1 LIELVLGEEEEVEGV
16 EAEEKAEEEEVDA
29 LFVETSS
36 EDTAGLVQNAL
47 FPTIYQTRMSM
58 NLQSNPVKD

>member
-1 LIELVLGEEEEVEGV
+1 LIEVFLGEEEEVEGV
-16 EAEEKAEEEEVDA
+16 EEAEEEEADA

-47 FPTIYQTRMSM
+47 FPTIYRTRMST
-58 NLQSNPVKD
+58 NSQSNPAKD